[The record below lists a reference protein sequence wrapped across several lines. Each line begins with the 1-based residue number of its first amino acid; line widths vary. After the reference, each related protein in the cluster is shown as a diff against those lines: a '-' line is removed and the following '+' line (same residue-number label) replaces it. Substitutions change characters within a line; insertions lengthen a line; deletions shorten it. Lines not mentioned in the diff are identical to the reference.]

1 MFSESYGKINNST
14 LEICTFD
21 ENNNDYR
28 NSNSIRYKTPRM
40 MEEICLDKNDNLI
53 MLFESS
59 AYKYKNGINDME
71 RLQSVN
77 IKTLIKKK

>member
-14 LEICTFD
+14 LEICVFD
-21 ENNNDYR
+21 KNNNDYR
-28 NSNSIRYKTPRM
+28 NSNSIKYKTPRM

-77 IKTLIKKK
+77 IKSLIKKK

>member
-1 MFSESYGKINNST
+1 
-14 LEICTFD
+14 
-21 ENNNDYR
+21 
-28 NSNSIRYKTPRM
+28 M